1 MKKLLLAALFC
12 MFTALAHAQT
22 AANKITIKGIAA
34 DSVTQKPLGFVTA
47 ALTDAATKQPV
58 KSTLS
63 KDDGVFELR
72 NLSSKSYQ
80 LALVYVGYQTKT
92 ITIKG
97 DASVDIGKI
106 ILSPANN
113 QLKEVAVSATKPLM
127 KQEVDRISYD
137 VQADP
142 ESKALTALDMMRK
155 VPLVSVDGN
164 DNIKLKG
171 TGNYKILI
179 NGKESALMAKNP
191 SDVLKAMP
199 ASNIVRIEV
208 ITTPPAK
215 YDAEGLAGILNI
227 ITKADA
233 DQGYSIGVNGRIN
246 SRWGPAG
253 NINGSVKQGKF
264 GATAYLGAGKQTEN
278 ETANGT
284 VQNIFV
290 PGTTNLQT
298 ALTQDARNAYGGHYR
313 YGNAEL
319 SYELDSLNLLT
330 GSVNYWSGS
339 FYNNN
344 KQVFNSTGANV
355 SHYNLMADNLSEFI
369 GLDAGLN
376 YQLGFKRNKEQLL
389 TLSYKYSYS
398 PAKATTDNLLTDRQ
412 NYYNKD
418 FPDFNQ
424 FNNSGNREHT
434 FQLDYAHPLK
444 KITIEA
450 GAKAILRNNFSDFH
464 REDRDTV
471 SNTYLLNPSQT
482 NDFNYRQGVYSLYN
496 SYQLKLENWTAK
508 AGLRVERTTI
518 DADFVNLN
526 TNQVSQG
533 YNNFIPSVS
542 VQRKFKKYSFT
553 LGYTERIQ
561 RPGIYQL
568 NPFVDRSDPKFIST
582 GNPNLRPELSHSFEL
597 NYSNFSKN
605 SYTVG
610 LSYAFSNNAIQNVSS
625 LKNDSINGKPDVVTL
640 TTYENLGSNKSLG
653 LNTNATIAVTKKF
666 NVSINGQIS
675 RVWLAG
681 TFNGQFYKNSG
692 YNGNTFLNASYN
704 FNKGYRVSS
713 DVGYISGNVTLQGS
727 SNQAVYS
734 SFVVTKEFLD
744 KKASVSLV
752 ANNPW
757 STYQTYRS
765 TTLTDNFY
773 QSTYYQNIYR
783 HFAIRFNYKFGKLK
797 SDIKRSQHGINNDDT
812 KGGGKSGGANG

>member
-1 MKKLLLAALFC
+1 ML
-12 MFTALAHAQT
+12 TALVHAQT
-22 AANKITIKGIAA
+22 KAPTVTIKGMVT

-47 ALTDAATKQPV
+47 ALTDATTRQPV

-72 NLSSKSYQ
+72 NLPSKSYQ
-80 LALVYVGYQTKT
+80 LALVYVGYQSKT
-92 ITIKG
+92 IEVKG
-97 DASVDIGKI
+97 NASVDIGKI

-164 DNIKLKG
+164 DNIRLKG

-233 DQGYSIGVNGRIN
+233 DQGYNIGINGRIN
-246 SRWGPAG
+246 NRWGPGG

-264 GATAYLGAGKQTEN
+264 GATAYFGAGKQTGN

-284 VQNIFV
+284 VQNIFA
-290 PGTTNLQT
+290 PGTTNIQSVR
-298 ALTQDARNAYGGHYR
+298 TQDARNAYGGNYK

-319 SYELDSLNLLT
+319 SYEIDSLNLLT
-330 GSVNYWSGS
+330 GSVNYWGGD

-344 KQVFNSTGANV
+344 KQLFNSTGTSV
-355 SHYNLMADNLSEFI
+355 SHYYLMADNLNNNL

-376 YQLGFKRNKEQLL
+376 YQLGFKRSKDQLL

-398 PAKATTDNLLTDRQ
+398 PSKSTSNNLITDRQ

-418 FPDFNQ
+418 FPDYNQ
-424 FNNSGNREHT
+424 YNNSGNREHT
-434 FQLDYAHPLK
+434 IQLDYAHPLK

-464 REDRDTV
+464 RDDRDTA
-471 SNTYLLNPSQT
+471 SNTYTLNPNQT
-482 NDFNYRQGVYSLYN
+482 NNFNYKQGVYSLYN

-508 AGLRVERTTI
+508 AGLRLERTTV
-518 DADFVNLN
+518 DADFTNLSTNSVN
-526 TNQVSQG
+526 QG
-533 YNNFIPSVS
+533 YNNLIPSVS
-542 VQRKFKKYSFT
+542 IQRKFKKYSFT

-568 NPFVDRSDPKFIST
+568 NPFVDRTDPKFINT

-605 SYTVG
+605 SFTLG
-610 LSYAFSNNAIQNVSS
+610 LSYAFSNNAIQNVST
-625 LKNDSINGKPDVVTL
+625 LITDMINGNPDVVTL

-653 LNTNATIAVTKKF
+653 LNSNATFAVTKQL
-666 NVSINGQIS
+666 NVSLNGQVS

-681 TFNGQFYKNSG
+681 TFNGMFYKNAG
-692 YNGNTFLNASYN
+692 YNGNAFFNGSYK
-704 FNKGYRVSS
+704 FNKGYRVST
-713 DVGYISGNVTLQGS
+713 DVGYFSGNVALQGS
-727 SNQAVYS
+727 SSQFIYS

-744 KKASVSLV
+744 KKASISLV
-752 ANNPW
+752 SNNPW
-757 STYQTYRS
+757 ATYQTYRS
-765 TTLTDNFY
+765 TTVTDNFY
-773 QSTYYQNIYR
+773 QSVYYQNIYR

-797 SDIKRSQHGINNDDT
+797 SEIKRSQHGINNDDT
-812 KGGGKSGGANG
+812 KGGSKSGSTAG